1 MLTNE
6 RAELIAN
13 YLTADKVRGRSLLAL
28 EPAEAVAKMNADGND
43 FTVEEIM
50 EFGKQ
55 LRELSAHEGE
65 LNAEDLDNISGGVV
79 TIGTLLG
86 AAFVVKVAY
95 DVGKAIGK
103 NAPW

>member
-13 YLTADKVRGRSLLAL
+13 YLTSDKERGRHLLTL
-28 EPAEAVAKMNADGND
+28 EPEEAVSKMNADGND
-43 FTVEEIM
+43 FTVEEII

-55 LRELSAHEGE
+55 LQIVSTQDEELDV
-65 LNAEDLDNISGGVV
+65 EDLDNVAGGSI
-79 TIGTLLG
+79 TLGGLLG

-95 DVGKAIGK
+95 DIGKAIGK